1 MELNFLGHE
10 AVRQMVNAM
19 LGYKPDGQPMWLLRT
34 VRTICVQYMKALGGA
49 YPVMP
54 AAEKTHLC
62 RLMLYEAMQR
72 ALRACEGNEA
82 MHLFFVFAH
91 FYFEWF
97 LVYSLLGG
105 QDHVVPTSIGAHEA
119 A

>member
-10 AVRQMVNAM
+10 AVRQMVSAM

-34 VRTICVQYMKALGGA
+34 VRTICVQYVRALGVA
-49 YPVMP
+49 YPGML
-54 AAEKTHLC
+54 AAEKMNLC

-82 MHLFFVFAH
+82 MHLFFCSCTFLCILT
-91 FYFEWF
+91 
-97 LVYSLLGG
+97 LVYEFF
-105 QDHVVPTSIGAHEA
+105 AYF
-119 A
+119 